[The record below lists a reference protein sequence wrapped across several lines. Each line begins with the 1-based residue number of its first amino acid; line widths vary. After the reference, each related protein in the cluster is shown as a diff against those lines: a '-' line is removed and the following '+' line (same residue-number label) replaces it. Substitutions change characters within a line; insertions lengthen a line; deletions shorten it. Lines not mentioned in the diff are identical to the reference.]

1 MNGLKYGASLDSTK
15 LDLESGFVCS
25 AGLGTVKE
33 LN

>member
-1 MNGLKYGASLDSTK
+1 LDSTK
-15 LDLESGFVCS
+15 LDIESGFVCS